1 MVKWKPKARASCGCV
16 RRIPWFIGL
25 EWLLTKNWAAQAEW
39 STESRSPRAPPEKP
53 WDQLK
58 LLRRCAQFLR
68 WLDRVKVTADK
79 DDGETHESFVDVMDI
94 GKYIIYKMQLRR
106 NAVLGMSIFLL
117 GAEFMVLSPVLHP
130 NRHPIKRFDLISTDT
145 CLDFPCTFCLKL
157 TQAITWKVS
166 FMKQV
171 CLKLLVWLLQFSFL
185 LKWHEMFQITY
196 KDP

>member
-68 WLDRVKVTADK
+68 WLDRVKVTADNSWILRWYHGHWK
-79 DDGETHESFVDVMDI
+79 VYHLQNAAPKECSAWNVNFPSWGRVYGFITSFTSQSSPHQKVWSDSNWHLS
-94 GKYIIYKMQLRR
+94 GFSLY
-106 NAVLGMSIFLL
+106 FLL
-117 GAEFMVLSPVLHP
+117 EIDSSYYLEGFIYETSLS
-130 NRHPIKRFDLISTDT
+130 KTSS
-145 CLDFPCTFCLKL
+145 L
-157 TQAITWKVS
+157 TIT
-166 FMKQV
+166 
-171 CLKLLVWLLQFSFL
+171 
-185 LKWHEMFQITY
+185 I
-196 KDP
+196 